1 MNSNPHQINKQPIN
15 GSNSQLAYGVSPSS
29 IYTLGRSNADASVYL
44 NNISLIPN
52 SGFSVQSK
60 RNFSSTPSG
69 FSSRKKNNKNCGVD
83 SNLKK
88 GYQNDSNM
96 INHQPA
102 IEIDRDYVFSQSK
115 ICHRLSVKII
125 LLFFERY

>member
-1 MNSNPHQINKQPIN
+1 MNSNLHQINKQPIN
-15 GSNSQLAYGVSPSS
+15 GSTSQLTYGVSPSS
-29 IYTLGRSNADASVYL
+29 IYTLSRSNPDASVYL

-69 FSSRKKNNKNCGVD
+69 FSNRKKINKNCGVD
-83 SNLKK
+83 SNIKK

-96 INHQPA
+96 INHQSA
-102 IEIDRDYVFSQSK
+102 IEIERDYVFSQSK
-115 ICHRLSVKII
+115 ICHRL
-125 LLFFERY
+125 